1 MKEQLELFN
10 TEEETQEFNFE
21 EMKQKLIDNLDM
33 LKDMSVQEQTL
44 YKKWQEMNK
53 GGKMNKIKE
62 KLFSYKENLW
72 KPTELLD
79 VEQTIKE
86 IEELEP
92 YVELAEPGKGVTKWV
107 NYRKLIHTMEWVANP
122 GRNMKFWVKDRKT
135 DKVLGL
141 ICLGSD
147 VTSIKVRD
155 AYIGWD
161 KTNKFDQHKLNNTA
175 IATTIC
181 STQPG
186 GYNMLMGKLV
196 AALTTCKVIRDA
208 WEEKYGDKLIAVGT
222 TSLYGINSMYNG
234 MPHFKTMGE
243 TSGKVRLKPDDEA
256 YLPWNKWLKE
266 NHPEEHKKAINAT
279 GPKQNVLNKVFK
291 HCGIKGSAYDH
302 GFKRGVYLAMMY
314 DNGNEFLRG
323 EIKESDL
330 KMKQKFID
338 DVEYTCRWWKPKAIR
353 RYKNIWN
360 QGRIKAEQLF
370 YWDVI
375 DLSWSYT
382 KHQYIKEVG
391 R

>member
-1 MKEQLELFN
+1 MNEQLNLFD
-10 TEEETQEFNFE
+10 TEEDTFNFD
-21 EMKQKLIDNLDM
+21 EMKQKLIENLDM
-33 LKDMSVQEQTL
+33 LKNMSVQEQTL
-44 YKKWQEMNK
+44 YKKWKEMNK

-62 KLFSYKENLW
+62 KLYYYKENLW
-72 KPTELLD
+72 KPTWLLD
-79 VEQTIKE
+79 TDQTIKE
-86 IEELEP
+86 IEEIEP
-92 YVELAEPGKGVTKWV
+92 YVELAEPGKGVTEWV

-234 MPHFKTMGE
+234 MPHFKTLGE
-243 TSGKVRLKPDDEA
+243 TTGQVRLKPDDEA

-279 GPKQNVLNKVFK
+279 GPKQNVINKVFK
-291 HCGIKGSAYDH
+291 HCGIKASTYDH

-323 EIKESDL
+323 EIKEGEL
-330 KMKQKFID
+330 KMKQKFIE
-338 DVEYTCRWWKPKAIR
+338 DVEYTSSWWKPKAIR

-360 QGRIKAEQLF
+360 QGRIKEEQLF
-370 YWDVI
+370 YWDII
-375 DLSWSYT
+375 DLPWSYA
-382 KHQYIKEVG
+382 KRQYIKEVG